1 MSMTN
6 LPLAPV
12 EREAVAR
19 FASSLYQSFPGLV
32 QSLRLFGS
40 KARGDARPDSD
51 IDLLVVV
58 KHESYQL
65 WEAIQNLAADVSLN
79 YDVFLSVK
87 VMATSR
93 YAYLRNL
100 DVLLIRNIEQEG
112 IELGEPG
119 GESQT
124 VPG

>member
-1 MSMTN
+1 MSD
-6 LPLAPV
+6 LPLSPV
-12 EREAVAR
+12 EREAVAT
-19 FASSLYQSFPGLV
+19 FTSSLYRSFPDLV

-65 WEAIQNLAADVSLN
+65 WEAIQNLAADVSLDYN
-79 YDVFLSVK
+79 VFLSVK
-87 VMATSR
+87 VMGVSR
-93 YAYLRNL
+93 YAYLRDL
-100 DVLLIRNIEQEG
+100 DALLIRNIEREG

-119 GESQT
+119 GESQA